1 MITIDTEGTQNMMR
15 SLHLRRAQIGIAF
28 FADVH
33 LRLTLPRV
41 PPSWLQSE
49 IAAHVA
55 TFAKTMR
62 VFQRQQERQR
72 DQRAHSLHL
81 FQPRYLWI
89 TLLRQLLDSFV
100 VLADPFTQRLD
111 RG

>member
-1 MITIDTEGTQNMMR
+1 
-15 SLHLRRAQIGIAF
+15 
-28 FADVH
+28 
-33 LRLTLPRV
+33 
-41 PPSWLQSE
+41 
-49 IAAHVA
+49 
-55 TFAKTMR
+55 MR
-62 VFQRQQERQR
+62 VFQRQQEGQR